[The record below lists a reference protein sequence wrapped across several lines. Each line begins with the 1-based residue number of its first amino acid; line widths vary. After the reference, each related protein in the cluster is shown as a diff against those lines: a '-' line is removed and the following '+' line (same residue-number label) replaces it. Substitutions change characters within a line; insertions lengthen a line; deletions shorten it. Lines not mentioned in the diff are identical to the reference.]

1 MLCLADEVFGNRVA
15 NKEKLLLSF
24 LQKDKDYIF
33 RWEGTGSKV
42 KTLYSLHY
50 SQERNENRKTK
61 NSTEISVR
69 LLSDLMYSDSDVTL
83 VCEDGSLILTQYQS
97 NRS

>member
-33 RWEGTGSKV
+33 R
-42 KTLYSLHY
+42 
-50 SQERNENRKTK
+50 
-61 NSTEISVR
+61 
-69 LLSDLMYSDSDVTL
+69 
-83 VCEDGSLILTQYQS
+83 
-97 NRS
+97 